1 MGLCRFGQRFSFVEY
16 VVGRSVVKSLVGAF
30 LVEVTQVVGNSL
42 PSLAHRLVRTPVDF
56 FLLEAAPETLHVH
69 VVEPDEMILAP
80 IRVSRYIPLY
90 NDSKL
95 ALK

>member
-1 MGLCRFGQRFSFVEY
+1 MRPLFVE
-16 VVGRSVVKSLVGAF
+16 VA
-30 LVEVTQVVGNSL
+30 QVVGNPL
-42 PSLAHRLVRTPVDF
+42 PGLGHRFVGAPVDF
-56 FLLEAAPETLHVH
+56 FLLEAAPEALHVH

-80 IRVSRYIPLY
+80 IRVSRCIPLC

>member
-1 MGLCRFGQRFSFVEY
+1 MSRRTRRTHSPSFKAKV
-16 VVGRSVVKSLVGAF
+16 A
-30 LVEVTQVVGNSL
+30 
-42 PSLAHRLVRTPVDF
+42 LAHRLAGVPVDF

-80 IRVSRYIPLY
+80 IRVSRCIPLY

-95 ALK
+95 ALKQGG